1 MLFQFPLI
9 SRFRLLSI
17 NFGDKVLVSR
27 VGELVTFLL
36 VRFFFLFSL
45 SLNHRHK
52 FYGRKKENDI
62 NAFRNLEEPVALFF
76 PVSVTLV
83 SSSSFLD
90 QHLLRVIFYV
100 TIFFLG
106 WVFLLSLKLYLI
118 KYNIYYII

>member
-36 VRFFFLFSL
+36 FRFFFLFSL